1 MRRGAVKPVREI
13 GVPAVLAAALILGI
27 PASGGAQS
35 RLLTRVGYVDMQRIM
50 DTYIER
56 FFTHEIEWR
65 EHWERTGEVPDDGLR
80 EQMIEDIMQA
90 VRRTAVVEGFSMV
103 LSTTGNFVYGASEAD
118 LTGKVL
124 SRLESRRLDRL
135 RGGPLP
141 FENQNQEEGGSG
153 I

>member
-1 MRRGAVKPVREI
+1 MRGGAVKPVRVI

-27 PASGGAQS
+27 PASGRAQS
-35 RLLTRVGYVDMQRIM
+35 RLLTRMGYVDMQRIM
-50 DTYIER
+50 EAYIER
-56 FFTHEIEWR
+56 FFTREIEWR

-103 LSTTGNFVYGASEAD
+103 LDTTGSFVYGASEVD

-124 SRLESRRLDRL
+124 SRLESRLLDRL
-135 RGGPLP
+135 RGEPLP
-141 FENQNQEEGGSG
+141 FEDQEEGGSG